1 MFQMPNCST
10 GLPRWFRF
18 LFVVIMLALCVV
30 MVSQILRHQSLSAE
44 IADLTGKLDTAQKR
58 LLKQQRE
65 MEQYSAEL
73 PDVLAELEI
82 AEPAAEAAVARVTE
96 LKAQR
101 SALRETVAA
110 QEAVIAQ
117 LQSQLAALPVP
128 ADTSLQVDEVLT
140 VLTEAQ
146 DALRQ

>member
-1 MFQMPNCST
+1 MPNCST

-18 LFVVIMLALCVV
+18 LFVVVMLALCIV
-30 MVSQILRHQSLSAE
+30 MVSQILCHQSLSAE
-44 IADLTGKLDTAQKR
+44 ISDLTGKIDTAQKR

-82 AEPAAEAAVARVTE
+82 AEPAAAAAAARVTE

-101 SALRETVAA
+101 SALRETIAA
-110 QEAVIAQ
+110 QEAVIAD
-117 LQSQLAALPVP
+117 LQNQLAALPAP
-128 ADTSLQVDEVLT
+128 ADASGQVGEALT
-140 VLTEAQ
+140 LLTQAQ
-146 DALRQ
+146 DALQQ

>member
-1 MFQMPNCST
+1 MPNCST

-65 MEQYSAEL
+65 MEQYCAEL
-73 PDVLAELEI
+73 PDVLAELEL
-82 AEPAAEAAVARVTE
+82 AEPAAEAAAARVTE

>member
-1 MFQMPNCST
+1 MPNCST

-65 MEQYSAEL
+65 MEQYCAEL

-82 AEPAAEAAVARVTE
+82 AVTHADIVEE
-96 LKAQR
+96 LFLKR
-101 SALRETVAA
+101 
-110 QEAVIAQ
+110 
-117 LQSQLAALPVP
+117 
-128 ADTSLQVDEVLT
+128 
-140 VLTEAQ
+140 
-146 DALRQ
+146 

>member
-65 MEQYSAEL
+65 MEQYCAEL
-73 PDVLAELEI
+73 PDVLAELEL
-82 AEPAAEAAVARVTE
+82 AEPAAEAAAARVTE